1 MSLVKQGDLKLI
13 VEKDKVFC
21 DSRELASK
29 FDKRHEQVLRK
40 IDQEIRRF
48 EKLAEHKKVLGE
60 YFKEDTYK
68 GKDGRTIKRY
78 LLTFKGFQA
87 IALQFA
93 GQKAFENRIK
103 FIEFFEK
110 LITNIESDKLKA
122 ITNSKDLLWLEFREE
137 GKDFRKKMTRAIRDT
152 VVKYRE
158 EVEKKLNDGRYYMHY
173 TKLIYKYLKIDLL
186 KGAEPR
192 DTLNKRMLVKLEDL
206 EDKVADKIYEY
217 SETMH
222 YKDVFKQIKLD
233 FETGKIFKP

>member
-21 DSRELASK
+21 DSRELAK
-29 FDKRHEQVLRK
+29 RFNKRHEQVLRK
-40 IDQEIRRF
+40 INQEIKRF
-48 EKLAEHKKVLGE
+48 SNLAEHKKVLGE
-60 YFKEDTYK
+60 YFIEDSYK
-68 GKDGRTIKRY
+68 GGDGRDVKRY
-78 LLTFKGFQA
+78 LLTFKGFQS
-87 IALQFA
+87 IALQFT

-110 LITNIESDKLKA
+110 LINNIESDKLKA

-137 GKDFRKKMTRAIRDT
+137 GKEYRKKLTKAIKDN

-158 EVEKKLNDGRYYMHY
+158 EVEKKLNDGRYFMHY
-173 TKLIYKYLKIDLL
+173 TNLIYKHLKIELP

-192 DTLNKRMLVKLEDL
+192 DTLDKRTLVKLEEL

-217 SETMH
+217 SKKLH
-222 YKDVFKQIKLD
+222 YKNVFKQIKLD
-233 FETGKIFKP
+233 FETGEIFKA